1 MKQLDHQI
9 NLDRANGAE
18 DNASK
23 GEEKMSHS
31 SKKTP
36 WFLRFAPGAI
46 LRKKAIIAIIAGV
59 AVLTPVQTYAS
70 WKLIVE
76 TVTSWAIGKA
86 LDAATEAL
94 LRANGGITITDN
106 SPRANAIVNGADWL
120 SNEWTYKYEVQPI
133 VDGPWETQTATASMG
148 HQQERKTARGTR
160 LDGTAMRQ
168 TEAFN
173 KFSHARYSK
182 RWVKFEIF
190 DDDGYYDDVFASA
203 RTDYIR
209 RYVNREFRKLR
220 KFYKDNEESPGPG
233 WPNGTITLGPIWEIG
248 TTTYNVGDYEA
259 VSNFQNPSGN
269 TALGKADAEDE
280 EADKYK
286 GTIYWHYSWIYPSG
300 NWSSRVEGWHDFDF
314 ITIKTKH
321 AESSAVCKNNQIIR
335 YGPKISAGAQRFFED
350 KENQIWRY
358 TFLGNDPNGRPQYS
372 RTLDEV
378 RKERVVSQTESD
390 EHKKPN

>member
-1 MKQLDHQI
+1 MR
-9 NLDRANGAE
+9 RA
-18 DNASK
+18 
-23 GEEKMSHS
+23 
-31 SKKTP
+31 P
-36 WFLRFAPGAI
+36 FLRKNG
-46 LRKKAIIAIIAGV
+46 IIAVLAIAGI
-59 AVLTPVQTYAS
+59 ATLLTPIQTQANA
-70 WKLIVE
+70 WKWIVE
-76 TVTSWAIGKA
+76 TIKSWSANKA
-86 LDAATEAL
+86 LDSATEAL
-94 LRANGGITITDN
+94 LRANGGVTITDN

-120 SNEWTYKYEVQPI
+120 SNEWTYKYEIQPT

-148 HQQERKTARGTR
+148 HQQERKTAKGTR

-203 RTDYIR
+203 RTDFISTF
-209 RYVNREFRKLR
+209 VAREFKKLR

-300 NWSSRVEGWHDFDF
+300 NWSPRKEGWHDFDF

-321 AESSAVCKNNQIIR
+321 AESYEACKNNQIIR

-350 KENQIWRY
+350 EDVMGWV
-358 TFLGNDPNGRPQYS
+358 
-372 RTLDEV
+372 TLPVGEINFAIPVPPKVWDV
-378 RKERVVSQTESD
+378 VKKKRVCNQTESD